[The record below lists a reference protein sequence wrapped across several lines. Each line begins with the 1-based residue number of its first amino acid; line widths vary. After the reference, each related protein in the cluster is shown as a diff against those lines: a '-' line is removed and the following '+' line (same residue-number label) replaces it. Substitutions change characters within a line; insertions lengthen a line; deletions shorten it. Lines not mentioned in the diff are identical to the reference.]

1 MTNQGLSTAYEN
13 FLTNELTRYR
23 RKIPVQDAITFGRP
37 VYKDA
42 EGAKEG

>member
-1 MTNQGLSTAYEN
+1 MTNQGLTTAYEN
-13 FLTNELTRYR
+13 FLTNELARYR